1 MALTCED
8 LRRLIDEEARLDT
21 SAVREHLDGCPQCR
35 TAVSRWTQVATELR
49 DLGGEAPPPFLHGRV
64 MAHVRAQRLASKRLW
79 WTPALATA
87 LLVVIVSVWH
97 SPIEAPGPP
106 PLGAP
111 VPTSLP
117 VPASSASPGVRPA
130 PVAPGPLRGVRRPSE
145 AGIRCLAVGS
155 DGTTRPVRLPEAWAP
170 GPTVEWAVLV
180 APSGEVRP
188 EDEAAA
194 IPFETLEILA
204 SASLPAGRHLLR
216 RAPLATP

>member
-8 LRRLIDEEARLDT
+8 LRRLIDGEARLDT
-21 SAVREHLDGCPQCR
+21 SEVREHLDGCPECR
-35 TAVSRWTQVATELR
+35 TAVSRWTQVAAELR
-49 DLGGEAPPPFLHGRV
+49 GLGGEAPPPFLHGRV
-64 MAHVRAQRLASKRLW
+64 MAHVRAQRPASKRLW

-97 SPIEAPGPP
+97 SPIEAPGPS

-111 VPTSLP
+111 PPSSIP
-117 VPASSASPGVRPA
+117 APASSVSPFVRSA
-130 PVAPGPLRGVRRPSE
+130 PDEPGPLRGVRRPSE
-145 AGIRCLAVGS
+145 AGISCVAVDS
-155 DGTTRPVRLPEAWAP
+155 EGTSRPVRLPEAWAP
-170 GPTVEWAVLV
+170 GPTVEWVVVV

-204 SASLPAGRHLLR
+204 SVSLPAGRHLLR
-216 RAPLATP
+216 REPLAKP